1 MTWSFSH
8 AVFMIATPNQRTE
21 SVLHGMTTAFEH
33 FGCVATEIW
42 WDNPKTI
49 ATTVLRGRERVLND
63 DYATL
68 ASHYRFD
75 PRACMPA
82 KGQEK
87 PDAESGVKALQRRA
101 CTPVPQVKDDDELNA
116 HLLSF
121 CQSEMTRKVSSET
134 IS

>member
-1 MTWSFSH
+1 
-8 AVFMIATPNQRTE
+8 
-21 SVLHGMTTAFEH
+21 
-33 FGCVATEIW
+33 
-42 WDNPKTI
+42 
-49 ATTVLRGRERVLND
+49 VLRGRERVLND

-116 HLLSF
+116 HLLSI